1 MIGVNKLSTVPCRAE
16 GSDRSE
22 MVTQLLYGESYDVL
36 EEAEKWLKIKGHSDL
51 YEGWIPREQ
60 FFEVHEVEARSVL
73 RTMDCR
79 LISPSESSIT
89 LLSPGSRLSDHELD
103 QLDNPYGT
111 KASACE
117 VLDLEQ
123 TIALSKKF
131 LNSPYLWGGRSRWG
145 IDCSG
150 FTQVIMLSMG
160 VTVARD
166 ASQQALIGKE
176 IPFENRQR
184 GDLAYFK
191 NKDGE
196 ITHVGILLDSG
207 QIIHASGMVRI
218 DEFDSKGIFKKEINR
233 HSHVFS
239 HLRRITI

>member
-1 MIGVNKLSTVPCRAE
+1 MIGLNKLSTIPLRAL
-16 GSDRSE
+16 GSDKSE
-22 MVTQLLYGESYDVL
+22 MVTQLLYGESYDVT
-36 EEAEKWLKIKGHSDL
+36 EEAEKWLKIKSHSDL
-51 YEGWIPREQ
+51 YEGWISKEQ
-60 FFEVHEVEARSVL
+60 FFEVHEIEERSVL
-73 RTMDCR
+73 RAMDYS
-79 LISPSESSIT
+79 LIISSDSPPI
-89 LLSPGSRLSDHELD
+89 LLSPGSRLSSQELKQVD
-103 QLDNPYGT
+103 TPYGT
-111 KASACE
+111 RTITCE

-123 TIALSKKF
+123 AISLARKF

-150 FTQVIMLSMG
+150 FTQVILLSMG

-176 IPFENRQR
+176 IHFENRQR

-191 NKDGE
+191 NKEGE
-196 ITHVGILLDSG
+196 ITHVGLLLGPD

-218 DEFDSKGIFKKEINR
+218 DELDSKGILKKELGR